1 MTPGQFRK
9 NIKQMILNFKNDGMN
24 IIEIFDMPVTDVN
37 HYLELL
43 KAVEEP
49 DEGLSEEFLAL
60 F

>member
-1 MTPGQFRK
+1 
-9 NIKQMILNFKNDGMN
+9 MILNFKNDGMN

-37 HYLELL
+37 RYLELL